1 MLEITDVARDKI
13 KEVLSENSGKYL
25 RIAIEAGWGGPRLGL
40 ALDELK
46 ENEETIQVNSIDLLM
61 SDNVK
66 SSADGNT
73 IDYIQSTEGEE
84 GFVIG
89 IPGQTDCEGCSCWCL
104 LISVMLLLWVV
115 AGSIPAAATCF

>member
-1 MLEITDVARDKI
+1 MLEITDEARDKI
-13 KEVLSENSGKYL
+13 NEVLSENAGKYL
-25 RIAIEAGWGGPRLGL
+25 RITIEAGWGGPRLGL

-73 IDYIQSTEGEE
+73 IDYIQSTEGE

-89 IPGQTDCEGCSCWCL
+89 IPGQTGCEDCSCWCL
-104 LISVMLLLWVV
+104 LINVMLLL
-115 AGSIPAAATCF
+115 

>member
-46 ENEETIQVNSIDLLM
+46 ENEKTTQVNGIDLLI
-61 SDNVK
+61 SDEAK
-66 SSADGNT
+66 PYSDGNT
-73 IDYIQSTEGEE
+73 IDYIQSTDGE
-84 GFVIG
+84 GFVIDK
-89 IPGQTDCEGCSCWCL
+89 PGQTGCTGCSCWYSL
-104 LISVMLLLWVV
+104 TSAMNSL
-115 AGSIPAAATCF
+115 